1 MAARGR
7 RVSAKVKSLPGD
19 SMLKGVA
26 LAFLTYA
33 LFSWTD
39 AIVKGLGPE
48 LPVAEIVFFATLT
61 QSVVIL
67 LLRPRGE
74 RWRDMFRMHHPKRV
88 LLRTACGIAA
98 GLLGTYAFTTIP
110 LAEVYA
116 LIFLSPVLV
125 PLLSLFILG
134 EPVGWRRLSAVA
146 VGLAGMLLV
155 VKPGFREL
163 HLGHLAAAG
172 VAVVGAISM
181 IIMRM
186 IGHSERRVSMIGV
199 VMTGALT
206 VSAILTIP
214 VFRLPSATALIHLTA
229 IGVFGGIG
237 QLTMLAATRAA
248 PANRVAPAQYSQIA
262 WAVVL
267 GSAFYAEFPDTP
279 ALFGIALIGLSGL
292 FTLMREDKLSNWPKR
307 TILMRNQM

>member
-1 MAARGR
+1 MN
-7 RVSAKVKSLPGD
+7 
-19 SMLKGVA
+19 
-26 LAFLTYA
+26 
-33 LFSWTD
+33 
-39 AIVKGLGPE
+39 
-48 LPVAEIVFFATLT
+48 
-61 QSVVIL
+61 
-67 LLRPRGE
+67 
-74 RWRDMFRMHHPKRV
+74 HPKRV
-88 LLRTACGIAA
+88 LLRMLCGIAA

-116 LIFLSPVLV
+116 LIFLTPVLV
-125 PLLSLFILG
+125 TLLSLFILG

-146 VGLAGMLLV
+146 VGFAGMLFV

-181 IIMRM
+181 IIMRT
-186 IGHSERRVSMIGV
+186 IGHSERRVSLVGV
-199 VMTGALT
+199 VMAGALT
-206 VSAILTIP
+206 VSGLLTIP
-214 VFRLPSATALIHLTA
+214 VFRLPSLAALAHLVA
-229 IGVFGGIG
+229 IGLFGGIS

-267 GSAFYAEFPDTP
+267 GGVFYAEYPDTL

-292 FTLMREDKLSNWPKR
+292 FTLLREDKVANWPKR
-307 TILMRNQM
+307 TILMRNQ

>member
-1 MAARGR
+1 
-7 RVSAKVKSLPGD
+7 
-19 SMLKGVA
+19 MLKGVA

-33 LFSWTD
+33 LYSWND

-48 LPVAEIVFFATLT
+48 LPVPEIVFFGTLA
-61 QSVVIL
+61 QSAVIL
-67 LLRPRGE
+67 VLRPRGE
-74 RWRDMFRMHHPKRV
+74 RWRDMFRMNHPKRV
-88 LLRTACGIAA
+88 LLRMACGIAA
-98 GLLGTYAFTTIP
+98 GLLGTFAFTTIP
-110 LAEVYA
+110 LAEAYA
-116 LIFLSPVLV
+116 LLFLTPILV
-125 PLLSLFILG
+125 TLLSLFILS
-134 EPVGWRRLSAVA
+134 EPVGWRRLTA
-146 VGLAGMLLV
+146 VGVGFTGMLLV
-155 VKPGFREL
+155 LKPGFREL

-186 IGHSERRVSMIGV
+186 IGHTERRVSLVGV
-199 VMTGALT
+199 VMTGALL

-214 VFRLPSATALIHLTA
+214 VFRLPSLSALLHVMG
-229 IGVFGGIG
+229 IGVFGGVS

-267 GSAFYAEFPDTP
+267 GSVFYAEFPDTL

-292 FTLMREDKLSNWPKR
+292 FTLLREDKVGHWPKR

>member
-1 MAARGR
+1 M
-7 RVSAKVKSLPGD
+7 
-19 SMLKGVA
+19 
-26 LAFLTYA
+26 
-33 LFSWTD
+33 
-39 AIVKGLGPE
+39 
-48 LPVAEIVFFATLT
+48 
-61 QSVVIL
+61 IL
-67 LLRPRGE
+67 ILRPRGE

-88 LLRTACGIAA
+88 LLRMVCGIAA

-125 PLLSLFILG
+125 TLLSLFILG

-186 IGHSERRVSMIGV
+186 IGHSERRVSMVGV

-214 VFRLPSATALIHLTA
+214 VFRVPSATALIHLTA
-229 IGVFGGIG
+229 IGLFGGIG

-267 GSAFYAEFPDTP
+267 GSVFYAEFPDTP

-292 FTLMREDKLSNWPKR
+292 FTLLREDKLSNWPRR